1 MPTKKSS
8 AAEETGSGSLAL
20 ILGIVFFFLI
30 IIIAGVVWYFYP
42 TDDSPPPTDKPDDE
56 TPIDV
61 PSEASDLESV
71 IKSVNTLSKSMA
83 TIDGKVNR
91 LEAKIGTGVPGGP
104 VESKRVYFSGMV
116 TLARVKQNGE
126 TMMFDKTNMN
136 GLSYD
141 KTTGVIS
148 GMKPGK
154 VYKVAVNASFRKNDN
169 HFTTVHRWKASTASE
184 NKLYSECDVMMTT
197 HNVANTQARGYTSGS
212 TICTITATESSTDF
226 VMTSHKTQGVTN
238 SVMEAGTNLFIEEL

>member
-1 MPTKKSS
+1 MPTKKPS
-8 AAEETGSGSLAL
+8 AAEKTGSGSLAL

-30 IIIAGVVWYFYP
+30 VIIAGVVWYFYP
-42 TDDSPPPTDKPDDE
+42 TDDPPPTDKPDDE

-71 IKSVNTLSKSMA
+71 INSVNTLSKSMA
-83 TIDGKVNR
+83 AIDGKVSR
-91 LEAKIGTGVPGGP
+91 LEAKIGTGGP
-104 VESKRVYFSGMV
+104 VEVKRVYFSGMV
-116 TLARVKQNGE
+116 TVEAYKQNGE

-169 HFTTVHRWKASTASE
+169 VLYTVHRWKASTASE
-184 NKLYSECDVMMTT
+184 GKMYSECDVMVRTK
-197 HNVANTQARGYTSGS
+197 NIANEQARGYTSGS
-212 TICTITATESSTDF
+212 NICTITATKGNTDF
-226 VMTSHKTQGVTN
+226 VMTSHRIKGVPT
-238 SVMEAGTNLFIEEL
+238 SLMEVGTSLFIEEL